1 VSKGPDVVECH
12 AKAKSSGKKCKQ
24 PVVPGATVCV
34 YHGGSAPQVQ
44 EAAKRRLLAMADPAL
59 AALNDIVQ
67 DKGKTRASV
76 RLAAAR
82 DILDRIG
89 LGATHKTE
97 VNANITITDDE
108 FTAALTEWALDPEKI
123 AEYQRE
129 KDAAQAEA
137 GS

>member
-1 VSKGPDVVECH
+1 
-12 AKAKSSGKKCKQ
+12 
-24 PVVPGATVCV
+24 
-34 YHGGSAPQVQ
+34 
-44 EAAKRRLLAMADPAL
+44 MADPAL